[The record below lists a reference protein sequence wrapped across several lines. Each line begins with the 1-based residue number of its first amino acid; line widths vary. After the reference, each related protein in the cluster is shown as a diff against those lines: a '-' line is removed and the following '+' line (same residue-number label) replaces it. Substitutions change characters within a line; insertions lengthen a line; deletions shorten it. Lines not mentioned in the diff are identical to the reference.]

1 VNYAAA
7 VRRECR
13 DSGRNSRKQYSAPK
27 RDLAIVNGAGGFLVA
42 ALAHCLASGIE
53 LAREQIDSGRAL
65 EKLRALQNYDGKV
78 SI

>member
-1 VNYAAA
+1 
-7 VRRECR
+7 
-13 DSGRNSRKQYSAPK
+13 
-27 RDLAIVNGAGGFLVA
+27 VNGAGGFLVA
-42 ALAHCLASGIE
+42 ALAHCVASGIE